1 MSFNIINDK
10 KKNFN
15 GTNVAWA
22 INKTDW
28 RIKRKGHN
36 YEMVNITVTLTIEP
50 AVLMFKIGML
60 LKIVGF

>member
-10 KKNFN
+10 KKYNC
-15 GTNVAWA
+15 TNVAWA
-22 INKTDW
+22 IKKTDW

-36 YEMVNITVTLTIEP
+36 YEMINITVTLTIEP

-60 LKIVGF
+60 LKIVGL

>member
-10 KKNFN
+10 KKI
-15 GTNVAWA
+15 VAWA

>member
-1 MSFNIINDK
+1 MK
-10 KKNFN
+10 KKIYN

-22 INKTDW
+22 IHKTDC

-36 YEMVNITVTLTIEP
+36 YEMVNITVALTIEP

-60 LKIVGF
+60 LKIVGL